1 MKIYVKILDYL
12 LHSFFP
18 TRCPYCGERITPNL
32 TACEQ
37 CQINIQPV
45 NVFNEVDNVR
55 CVSPFLYDGIYQ
67 KAILDL
73 KFRNCPDYAGTLSR
87 YMCHALEEYFNISE
101 FDMITCVPPSK
112 KSYRERGYNQ
122 SELLARGIS
131 AYSECK
137 FRKLI
142 VKIRNTEIQHTVSN
156 AQQRKQNVKDAF
168 SVVGKYAKEIQ
179 NKNILLVDDIMTT
192 GATLNECCKVLYNS
206 GAKSVICTTY
216 TFVEK

>member
-1 MKIYVKILDYL
+1 M
-12 LHSFFP
+12 
-18 TRCPYCGERITPNL
+18 
-32 TACEQ
+32 A
-37 CQINIQPV
+37 
-45 NVFNEVDNVR
+45 
-55 CVSPFLYDGIYQ
+55 
-67 KAILDL
+67 
-73 KFRNCPDYAGTLSR
+73 
-87 YMCHALEEYFNISE
+87 
-101 FDMITCVPPSK
+101 CVPPSK

-122 SELLARGIS
+122 SELLAKGIS